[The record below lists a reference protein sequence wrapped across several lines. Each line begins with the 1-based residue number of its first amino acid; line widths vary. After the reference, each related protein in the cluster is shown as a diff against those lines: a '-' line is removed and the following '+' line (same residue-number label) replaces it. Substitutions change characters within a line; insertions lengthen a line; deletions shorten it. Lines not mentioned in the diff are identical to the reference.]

1 MKKILS
7 LILCCFLTA
16 LAAGC
21 GKTEDKPRE
30 TADISYEG
38 ARVSYLGPEGTY
50 TQMAC
55 REFFGKAAGLDP
67 YETVSDAVTA
77 LTEGRSDYAVIPQE
91 NTIGGA
97 VVEYIDNVIDTEG
110 ISVRGEVVLT
120 IDQDLLVMP
129 GASLDGIKTV
139 YSHKQGIAQS
149 GPWLKANLPNA
160 EVIEVSSTAEGA
172 RMVSEG
178 KDPSCAAIA
187 AEGCAEVYGLEI
199 LARSIQNNDNNRTRF
214 YVLSTE
220 AASTADSERI
230 AFVASGPA
238 ECLPGLIAGID
249 RYNAKLITI
258 HERPLKTDLGHYNY
272 LVECEGLSYQALLRI
287 TKDSKLVI
295 RFLGCFDV
303 K

>member
-1 MKKILS
+1 
-7 LILCCFLTA
+7 
-16 LAAGC
+16 
-21 GKTEDKPRE
+21 
-30 TADISYEG
+30 
-38 ARVSYLGPEGTY
+38 
-50 TQMAC
+50 
-55 REFFGKAAGLDP
+55 
-67 YETVSDAVTA
+67 
-77 LTEGRSDYAVIPQE
+77 
-91 NTIGGA
+91 
-97 VVEYIDNVIDTEG
+97 
-110 ISVRGEVVLT
+110 
-120 IDQDLLVMP
+120 
-129 GASLDGIKTV
+129 
-139 YSHKQGIAQS
+139 
-149 GPWLKANLPNA
+149 
-160 EVIEVSSTAEGA
+160 
-172 RMVSEG
+172 MVSEG

-238 ECLPGLIAGID
+238 ECLPGLIAGIN

-272 LVECEGLSYQALLRI
+272 LIECEGLSYQALLRI
-287 TKDSKLVI
+287 TKDSKLDI